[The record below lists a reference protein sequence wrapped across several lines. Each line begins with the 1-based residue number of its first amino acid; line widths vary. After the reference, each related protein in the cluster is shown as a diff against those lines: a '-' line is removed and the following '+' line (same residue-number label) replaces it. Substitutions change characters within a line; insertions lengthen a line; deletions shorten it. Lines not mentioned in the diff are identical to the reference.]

1 MADSALG
8 ILQREGEQRGASGHV
23 PDTQDFDEHV
33 RFYQSALR
41 ITRMFL
47 AFMVTLLLGMYFF
60 LVR

>member
-1 MADSALG
+1 MADSAMG
-8 ILQREGEQRGASGHV
+8 ILRREGERRGASGHV

-41 ITRMFL
+41 IVRIFL
-47 AFMVTLLLGMYFF
+47 VFIAVLLLGMYFF

>member
-33 RFYQSALR
+33 RFYRGALGIVR
-41 ITRMFL
+41 TFL
-47 AFMVTLLLGMYFF
+47 AFMVVLLLGMYFF